1 MKSRHLRDETKSI
14 ELKNGGCGKSEQGIN
29 LFVDRCYIM
38 TEIILTKQNANSTDL
53 DSVKMML

>member
-29 LFVDRCYIM
+29 LFVD
-38 TEIILTKQNANSTDL
+38 L
-53 DSVKMML
+53 MLHHDRNHSYKAECKFYRP